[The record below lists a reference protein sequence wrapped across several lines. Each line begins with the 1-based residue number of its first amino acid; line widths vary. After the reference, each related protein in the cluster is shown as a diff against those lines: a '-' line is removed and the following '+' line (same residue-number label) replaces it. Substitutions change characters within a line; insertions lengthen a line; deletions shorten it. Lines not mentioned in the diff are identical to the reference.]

1 MLLVGA
7 SVGELATQLVNT
19 PISRQEIWKGKL
31 CFFISISVPS
41 ACPPK
46 RSGAGIDEEVCVNA
60 LSLALTVPAAPSIRE
75 ASQHRVCICTI
86 QTQSGR
92 ITARRTAPRGRDAP
106 TPMLSPL
113 TDNTIRTNP
122 DLASFGL
129 QHPALGRLCFRPL
142 QRTEAGA
149 LGAYFAALSPETRR
163 RFAPHPFDQATADA
177 LCLRPSPDVLRLVA
191 VPAEAPAAPFLAY
204 VILRLGVT
212 GGERRRFAVYGQP
225 IWPETDCTVAP
236 SVADAWQGQ
245 GLGTR
250 LMTLVCDL
258 ARQLGRRR
266 MLLMG
271 GTQADNARAVALYR
285 RLGFQTAGEFEHP
298 AGVWNYDML
307 KPLTE

>member
-1 MLLVGA
+1 ML
-7 SVGELATQLVNT
+7 
-19 PISRQEIWKGKL
+19 P
-31 CFFISISVPS
+31 
-41 ACPPK
+41 
-46 RSGAGIDEEVCVNA
+46 
-60 LSLALTVPAAPSIRE
+60 
-75 ASQHRVCICTI
+75 
-86 QTQSGR
+86 
-92 ITARRTAPRGRDAP
+92 
-106 TPMLSPL
+106 PL
-113 TDNTIRTNP
+113 TDNMILADP

-129 QHPALGRLCFRPL
+129 DHPTLGRLCSRPL
-142 QRTEAGA
+142 QRTEAA
-149 LGAYFAALSPETRR
+149 LLGAYFAGLSPETRR

-191 VPAEAPAAPFLAY
+191 VPAEGAASAPFLAY

-212 GGERRRFAVYGQP
+212 GGERRRFAARGQP
-225 IWPETDCTVAP
+225 LWPESDCTVAP
-236 SVADAWQGQ
+236 SVADACQGQ

-250 LMTLVCDL
+250 LMALVCDL

-307 KPLTE
+307 KLLTE